1 MIGWQRRLVCFLLP
15 YTTIIYASW
24 LVTINLLPYFYPGS
38 YVASCNPLTT
48 SYAAFPRRNC
58 THMVEIPV
66 PFNPEGKKLVRS
78 ILELVASVPEA
89 RLEEQLSLL
98 FLIKVGSYNR

>member
-1 MIGWQRRLVCFLLP
+1 MIGWRRRLVCFLMLC
-15 YTTIIYASW
+15 TR
-24 LVTINLLPYFYPGS
+24 LVTKNLPFSFYAGS
-38 YVASCNPLTT
+38 NVASCNPLTT

-89 RLEEQLSLL
+89 RLEEQL
-98 FLIKVGSYNR
+98 R

>member
-1 MIGWQRRLVCFLLP
+1 MIGWPRRLVRIVFLR
-15 YTTIIYASW
+15 TR
-24 LVTINLLPYFYPGS
+24 LVTISKFFLNAGS
-38 YVASCNPLTT
+38 NVASCNPLTT

-89 RLEEQLSLL
+89 RLEEQLS
-98 FLIKVGSYNR
+98 